1 MRKTYMM
8 LMTLLLTIV
17 GVQSASA
24 VQADLDPAMFKAWDS
39 PLPGANVV
47 ADPEPEPKNN
57 GPFGCTYAL
66 YENLG
71 LGATIYGSPN
81 VYYLWYADITGTKTM
96 TVTGTPGMNIRL
108 MLNREPAV
116 QPDAEGNYSVG
127 DADGAGYVE
136 IIQPIGDD
144 GTVVFDLSS
153 YEYLHLNA
161 IKIPWSGQGGTVRSI
176 VLDGTVK
183 PVTGWIPMIENG
195 DFEGDDLESFPVSKN
210 GPNNGNT
217 ANDRPTIVE
226 GAGVNGSRAALV
238 ASDDNA
244 TETWNTQFFLKMNK
258 YLPEGTQWRLSID
271 IRADRAATISTSAQ
285 GEPRAWHDGFITNF
299 DVNDE
304 WKTYTFE
311 GTITSGQA
319 GSDGLGSV
327 AFDLNNDKDVS
338 NNFYFDNI
346 AFEIY
351 EEQSPISLISANYCY
366 DVVRVNFG
374 KATNIADLVKACGQP
389 QLVFPNELATVT
401 VDGQPTTIMSVE
413 GRADGYLWIFIDE
426 GYSSSDEAE
435 YIVSFTNPT
444 DAEHQIIYTAG
455 KYEGEPVPSFSNILA
470 TFEDG
475 DGIGDA
481 FSYLYGAPALVSAD
495 PEDGSFNLPTT
506 MKDFKLV
513 FDHKVNCEGLVAKLG
528 TEKLTVTPATGFAEA
543 ITLTRTGSGEL
554 KGEYA
559 LTVTNI
565 EGEHAGLGDVGE
577 LKLRLSFG
585 PVVID
590 PNDQPATLI
599 SPDNFANCANDEIPV
614 GFVVNYG
621 PDGNNGNPWRVPGV
635 GYGGGGARMFEFA
648 QGGDATKWLYF
659 REGYTQYGTTEAE
672 REEIAAAHSEAIPS
686 LEEHLLTLEAG
697 KHYNIHFNSAMW
709 KGSNSLTF
717 SILNDDDIEE
727 YNQVVECKPDMNGQK
742 SAVVGSTSTDV
753 TFVPTATGNYRLRW
767 ANAGFVELLLSNVKL
782 DYVPATM
789 GAQELAKL
797 QAALDNAKAVRDGNT
812 GERYAGQAFNALSEL
827 IATVEAT
834 TFTAPSKIDQAVAD
848 LEAAALTM
856 TKHHELCDT
865 YDPLPG
871 KANELAEQFAGSKFE
886 NTTYYADIVAAAQKY
901 ADKELTDDAELTAAI
916 AELQQAIKMVNGMFT
931 TGASRAST
939 TGYAA
944 LGERIRIGVET
955 LKALGVAEDDELLIA
970 ADNTLGDSES
980 MAFALKQRTKKELYE
995 QLKNGAELF
1004 KPETDPETGEVL
1016 STPELNMS
1024 LFIKNPNFYMTTLTT
1039 NDFSE
1044 QNIPGWTFEASGNA
1058 YLDASWGGV
1067 GQVAPVDITL
1077 CNWNGSF
1084 YGTQVIE
1091 DLPAGVYTLKSGFQ
1105 ERTSDATSL
1114 VADSYLFACNSAAEL
1129 PGDTVHVNVFG
1140 SQDWNLTDRLVLPNI
1155 VVADGKLTIGMNA
1168 DAASHLFINQVSL
1181 WMTAPA
1187 TGVDYAALYEEVLA
1201 GIDET
1206 VAKEAQIRAIEIYDL
1221 NGRRVNTAKNGIAI
1235 VKKIMSDGTIRVEKM
1250 LVK

>member
-57 GPFGCTYAL
+57 GAFGCTYAL

-136 IIQPIGDD
+136 IVQPIGDD

-258 YLPEGTQWRLSID
+258 YLPEGTQWRLSMD

-413 GRADGYLWIFIDE
+413 GRSDGYLWIFIDD
-426 GYSSSDEAE
+426 GYSTSDEAE

-585 PVVID
+585 PLVID

-599 SPDNFANCANDEIPV
+599 NPQLFLDCNNNSVPAGYLIYYQNAYRLSGND
-614 GFVVNYG
+614 YSS
-621 PDGNNGNPWRVPGV
+621 
-635 GYGGGGARMFEFA
+635 GGARMFGFPE
-648 QGGDATKWLYF
+648 GGDFTKGLYW
-659 REGYTQYGTTEAE
+659 REGYVQYGTTAAE
-672 REEIAAAHSEAIPS
+672 REAIGAAQAEKVAEF
-686 LEEHLLTLEAG
+686 EEHMLTLEAG
-697 KHYNIHFNSAMW
+697 KNYNLHFNSAQW
-709 KGSNSLTF
+709 KDNGKDMTF
-717 SILNDDDIEE
+717 SILDDDDIEVLTQAVE
-727 YNQVVECKPDMNGQK
+727 NQPNVNGNT
-742 SAVVGSTSTDV
+742 SAPVTGSTVTDIS
-753 TFVPTATGNYRLRW
+753 FKVPATGNYRLRW
-767 ANAGFVELLLSNVKL
+767 TSPGFNEMLLANVKL

-789 GAQELAKL
+789 GAQEMAKL
-797 QAALDNAKAVRDGNT
+797 QVALDNAKASREANSSI
-812 GERYAGQAFNALSEL
+812 RYAGAAYTALDEL
-827 IATVEAT
+827 IKTVET
-834 TFTAPSKIDQAVAD
+834 TTYTAPTKVMKAVAD
-848 LEAAALTM
+848 LEAAVAAM
-856 TKHHELCDT
+856 TKHHNNCDT
-865 YDPLPG
+865 YDPLPNR
-871 KANELAEQFAGSKFE
+871 AQDLTEQFEGSKFA
-886 NTTYYADIVAAAQKY
+886 TTQFYADVKAV
-901 ADKELTDDAELTAAI
+901 ADKYLGRELTDDAELETAI
-916 AELQQAIKMVNGMFT
+916 SELQQAISMVEAMFT
-931 TGASRAST
+931 TGASRPDM
-939 TGYAA
+939 TGYAVLFERLR
-944 LGERIRIGVET
+944 LGIAG
-955 LKALGVAEDDELLIA
+955 LQALGVAEDDPLLVEANQVLGDDDRMAEALMKRTKTELYGQLKN
-970 ADNTLGDSES
+970 ADNTL
-980 MAFALKQRTKKELYE
+980 FT
-995 QLKNGAELF
+995 
-1004 KPETDPETGEVL
+1004 PEVDPETSEVIA
-1016 STPELNMS
+1016 TPSYDMTV
-1024 LFIKNPNFYMTTLTT
+1024 FVKNPNIYKTQGNNT
-1039 NDFSE
+1039 FSAE
-1044 QNIPGWTFEASGNA
+1044 NVPGWYCPEAADTTYRAPGLSTGWSAKGSDVIPADAMFEGWHNQFRAEQA
-1058 YLDASWGGV
+1058 
-1067 GQVAPVDITL
+1067 VAT
-1077 CNWNGSF
+1077 
-1084 YGTQVIE
+1084 
-1091 DLPAGVYTLKSGFQ
+1091 LPAGVYTVKAAALEREFDGRNSYFYV
-1105 ERTSDATSL
+1105 RTSATPEGEYAGTAVL
-1114 VADSYLFACNSAAEL
+1114 QQLGQSYPMMSS
-1129 PGDTVHVNVFG
+1129 GHG
-1140 SQDWNLTDRLVLPNI
+1140 VLEIPEI
-1155 VVADGKLTIGMNA
+1155 VVTDGKLVMGISA
-1168 DAASHLFINQVSL
+1168 DANSNVFFNEVRVV
-1181 WMTAPA
+1181 MTAPA
-1187 TGVDYAALYEEVLA
+1187 VGFDYNQAYLDR
-1201 GIDET
+1201 IDENPLG
-1206 VAKEAQIRAIEIYDL
+1206 EARVRAIELFDL
-1221 NGRRVNTAKNGIAI
+1221 NGRRVMSAQKGVTIM
-1235 VKKIMSDGTIRVEKM
+1235 VKHMSDGTTRTEKV